1 MPECR
6 ETCSRRL
13 PAGGHSHIVLG
24 TSGMLGCQ
32 VLRGAGVRSC
42 CEFELTAIC
51 PLLDLG
57 TSVNE
62 CDLI

>member
-1 MPECR
+1 
-6 ETCSRRL
+6 
-13 PAGGHSHIVLG
+13 
-24 TSGMLGCQ
+24 MLGCQ

-42 CEFELTAIC
+42 CEFELAAIC